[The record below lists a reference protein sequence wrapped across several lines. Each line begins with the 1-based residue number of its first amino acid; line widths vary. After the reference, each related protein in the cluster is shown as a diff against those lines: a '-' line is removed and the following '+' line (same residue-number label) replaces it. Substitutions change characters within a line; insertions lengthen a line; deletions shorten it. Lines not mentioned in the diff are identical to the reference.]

1 MFLLCRLTVLFLH
14 LVECWNTAYLNSMQY
29 VQTFYSPGYPA
40 QYSSNKRC
48 SWLITAPSNQ
58 RVLLYFASFQLE
70 DHAFCRYGSV
80 SIYDGKKSNASHRLT
95 RKCGSTIPLPIY
107 SSGRYLFVIFRSDS
121 SISFQGFAAKFS
133 SLTNSSGK
141 AQ

>member
-1 MFLLCRLTVLFLH
+1 MILLCRLTVLFLH
-14 LVECWNTAYLNSMQY
+14 LVECNNTANLNSTQH

-40 QYSSNKRC
+40 NYSSNKRC

-70 DHAFCRYGSV
+70 DHVFCNYDNV
-80 SIYDGKKSNASHRLT
+80 AIYDAKRANYYRRLT
-95 RKCGSTIPLPIY
+95 KRCGSTIPLPVY
-107 SSGRYLFVIFRSDS
+107 SSGRYLYVTFRSDQLL
-121 SISFQGFAAKFS
+121 SFQGFAAKFS